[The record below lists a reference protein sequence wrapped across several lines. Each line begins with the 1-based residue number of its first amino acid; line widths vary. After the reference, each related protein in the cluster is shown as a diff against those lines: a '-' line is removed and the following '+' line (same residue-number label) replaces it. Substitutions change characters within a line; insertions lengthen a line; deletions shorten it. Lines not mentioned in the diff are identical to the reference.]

1 MAAADKIYCKYYS
14 DYYAFKKWIE
24 KYRPSLLESFI
35 LYDSQQQWED
45 IIENSHNEDLLVC
58 YFPYHLT
65 KWLLWRCPVSIIRE
79 ELEERGYKTKWH
91 HKLFFKY

>member
-1 MAAADKIYCKYYS
+1 MAAADKIYYS

-24 KYRPSLLESFI
+24 RYRPSLLECFT
-35 LYDSQQQWED
+35 LYDSWQHWED
-45 IIENSHNEDLLVC
+45 TLENSHNNDLLVC

-65 KWLLWRCPVSIIRE
+65 KWLLWRCSVSIIRE
-79 ELEERGYKTKWH
+79 ELEKRGYKTKWY

>member
-1 MAAADKIYCKYYS
+1 MAVADKIYCEYYN

-35 LYDSQQQWED
+35 LYDSQQQWEELLND
-45 IIENSHNEDLLVC
+45 KDDLLVC

-65 KWLLWRCPVSIIRE
+65 KWLLWRCPIYIIRN
-79 ELEERGYKTKWH
+79 ELEKRGYETKWYH
-91 HKLFFKY
+91 TLFFKY